1 MGIITSSLLH
11 YHTTITSTT
20 LSLPAIMQ
28 YVFLVVFVLLASASA
43 QLGKCPY
50 WQAGYGNPNVAREQT
65 QNVLSD
71 GSIAGNW
78 NILSADKQVLE
89 SASYTSEKQE
99 TTDTTLTGTANG
111 PCPYWEN
118 FYGGAAVQRSHTLY
132 THGGATIGE
141 FKLLVPT
148 EGTIQ
153 TIKYTLA

>member
-1 MGIITSSLLH
+1 MGITSSLLH
-11 YHTTITSTT
+11 YNTTITST

-28 YVFLVVFVLLASASA
+28 QVFLVVFVLVVSASA

-50 WQAGYGNPNVAREQT
+50 WQAAHGNPNTVRDQ
-65 QNVLSD
+65 QQDVLSD
-71 GSIAGNW
+71 GSLSGSSK
-78 NILSADKQVLE
+78 ILTNDLQVLE
-89 SASYTSEKQE
+89 TLTYTSEKQQ
-99 TTDTTLTGTANG
+99 TTKTSLSGPTARG

-118 FYGGAAVQRSHTLY
+118 FYGGAGVLRSHSLY

>member
-11 YHTTITSTT
+11 YHSTSTT
-20 LSLPAIMQ
+20 LNLPAIMQ
-28 YVFLVVFVLLASASA
+28 HVFLVVFVLVASASA

-78 NILSADKQVLE
+78 NILTADKQVLE
-89 SASYTSEKQE
+89 SASYTSEKQK

-118 FYGGAAVQRSHTLY
+118 FYGGGSVELRSHRQYNVKGNTV
-132 THGGATIGE
+132 GE
-141 FKLLVPT
+141 FQLLST
-148 EGTIQ
+148 SEGTVQ
-153 TIKYTLA
+153 TIKYTLK

>member
-11 YHTTITSTT
+11 YHTSARTT

-28 YVFLVVFVLLASASA
+28 HVVLVVFVLVASASA

-89 SASYTSEKQE
+89 SASYTSEKQK

-118 FYGGAAVQRSHTLY
+118 FYGGGSVELRSHRQYNVKGNTV
-132 THGGATIGE
+132 GE
-141 FKLLVPT
+141 FQLLST
-148 EGTIQ
+148 SEGTVQ
-153 TIKYTLA
+153 TIKYTLK